1 MCITVKDRNYII
13 EDKEHYVK
21 HKTIVKSMKLY
32 E

>member
-1 MCITVKDRNYII
+1 MCITVKDRII

-21 HKTIVKSMKLY
+21 HKTLVKSMKLC